1 MIAISPPRLSYKAF
15 MEGERSAEF
24 RQSIENSRTAISEGG
39 PESLV
44 DENYK
49 MVLRWSEKQ
58 RKQFDL
64 L

>member
-1 MIAISPPRLSYKAF
+1 MISARYSKEVRTLSATDGKKRAWLYSNGVV
-15 MEGERSAEF
+15 ESER
-24 RQSIENSRTAISEGG
+24 
-39 PESLV
+39 LV